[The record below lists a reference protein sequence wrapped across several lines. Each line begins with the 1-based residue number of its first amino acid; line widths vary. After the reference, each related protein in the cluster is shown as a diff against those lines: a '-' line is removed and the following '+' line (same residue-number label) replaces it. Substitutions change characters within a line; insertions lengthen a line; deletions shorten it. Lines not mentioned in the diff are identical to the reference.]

1 MEFESFDV
9 GGLSSELRGLR
20 AEFDAAT
27 SASGR
32 LGKEAKNA
40 FAGIAREGHRASKMG
55 QDLHRAL
62 GSAFDDLVVGGR
74 SFQDVLKS
82 LAVDLAKLA
91 AQDIFGT
98 GVGGGQS
105 GGAGALLG
113 DLFGSI
119 LTPNA
124 KGNVFDQGR
133 IHAFAKGGVLS
144 NPALFPMQGGVGLAG
159 EAGAEA
165 ILPLARGQMENSAWR
180 RRAAGKPSTL
190 LSMSLPLMRRAS
202 SAAKARSPPCF
213 SARSVAA
220 IAIFRIGAYLWH
232 FMKSDFRWKL
242 LLALP
247 VGRSGAPKL

>member
-9 GGLSSELRGLR
+9 GGLSSDLRGLR

-32 LGKEAKNA
+32 LGKETKNA
-40 FAGIAREGHRASKMG
+40 FAGITLEGDRASKAG
-55 QDLHRAL
+55 QDLHSAL

-98 GVGGGQS
+98 GIGGSQS
-105 GGAGALLG
+105 AGTGSLLG
-113 DLFGSI
+113 GLFGSI
-119 LTPNA
+119 QTPNA

-133 IHAFAKGGVLS
+133 IQAFAKGGVLS
-144 NPALFPMQGGVGLAG
+144 NPTLFPMQGGVGLAG

-165 ILPLARGQMENSAWR
+165 ILPLARGADGKLGVASQGGGQALNITFNVTATD
-180 RRAAGKPSTL
+180 AASFKRSE
-190 LSMSLPLMRRAS
+190 SQI
-202 SAAKARSPPCF
+202 AAMLQRTVS
-213 SARSVAA
+213 RGN
-220 IAIFRIGAYLWH
+220 RNL
-232 FMKSDFRWKL
+232 
-242 LLALP
+242 
-247 VGRSGAPKL
+247 

>member
-40 FAGIAREGHRASKMG
+40 FAGIAREGDRASKMG

-119 LTPNA
+119 PTPNA

-165 ILPLARGQMENSAWR
+165 ILPLARGADGKLGVASQGGGHALNITFNVTATD
-180 RRAAGKPSTL
+180 AASFKRSE
-190 LSMSLPLMRRAS
+190 SQI
-202 SAAKARSPPCF
+202 AAMLQRTVS
-213 SARSVAA
+213 RGN
-220 IAIFRIGAYLWH
+220 RNL
-232 FMKSDFRWKL
+232 
-242 LLALP
+242 
-247 VGRSGAPKL
+247 